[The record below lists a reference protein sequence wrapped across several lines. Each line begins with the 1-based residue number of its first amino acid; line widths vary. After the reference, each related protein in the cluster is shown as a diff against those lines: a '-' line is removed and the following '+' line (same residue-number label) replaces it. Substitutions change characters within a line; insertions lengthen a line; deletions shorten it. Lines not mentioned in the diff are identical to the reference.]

1 MRDVWLLRPM
11 KRGRGAGA
19 EGGGIGGGGR
29 GAGGA
34 PIANLPTGLW
44 LLLVVHDRRL
54 SLLTAF

>member
-19 EGGGIGGGGR
+19 EGGG
-29 GAGGA
+29 
-34 PIANLPTGLW
+34 IANLPTGLW